1 MLKFCNVKPGPL
13 RKVYA
18 IKENGVV
25 QGTKTRTS
33 IEFSV
38 DLKQPIEEN
47 NNKMNPKM
55 SLLARNL

>member
-1 MLKFCNVKPGPL
+1 MGLFKEQKLEPPL
-13 RKVYA
+13 
-18 IKENGVV
+18 N
-25 QGTKTRTS
+25 
-33 IEFSV
+33 FSV